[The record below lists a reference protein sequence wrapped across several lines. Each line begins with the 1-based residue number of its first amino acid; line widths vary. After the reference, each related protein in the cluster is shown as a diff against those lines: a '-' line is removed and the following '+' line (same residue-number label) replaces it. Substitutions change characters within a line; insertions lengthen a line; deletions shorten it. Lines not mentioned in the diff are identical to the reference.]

1 MSHGML
7 SKIFEMLSYDG
18 IQYLDQSN
26 NGQFT
31 QKILFQANTIDL
43 VWPKLSNLM
52 FDDSLS
58 ENLFETLCHSG
69 TQYMD
74 KSNVSQFSEK
84 KFSFW
89 RNVGPLWPNITRL
102 VSTAQ
107 ETFRNILA

>member
-1 MSHGML
+1 MVSL
-7 SKIFEMLSYDG
+7 PKKFSSRQ
-18 IQYLDQSN
+18 IQLIW
-26 NGQFT
+26 F
-31 QKILFQANTIDL
+31 
-43 VWPKLSNLM
+43 WPKLSNLM